1 MTSDSSAGAVRSG
14 STLVL
19 GTLAAGQFVMALD
32 SSVMNVSM
40 VEVANDVNSDISGI
54 QTAITMY
61 TLVMAAL
68 MITGGKVGQI
78 IGPKRGFMIG
88 AAIYASGSLTTA
100 LSTNLTMLLIGW
112 SLLEGIGAALIL
124 PSLVA
129 LVASNFPSSERPKA
143 YGLLAAAGAVA
154 IAVGPLIG
162 GLCTTYLSWRYV
174 FFGEVVMVAFIIF
187 FGRNMA
193 AAPPDKGVKLDMLGT
208 VLSGTGLGM
217 FVFGL
222 LRAGTWGFLQ
232 PKGESPQLAG
242 LSLSF
247 WLMIGGVAV
256 LWGFMRWQQHLQA
269 KGGAPLVDP
278 GLFQIGQLRSGL
290 TGFFFQFLVQGGL
303 FYLVALFLTVA
314 LGLTAI
320 ATGVRLMPLSIA
332 LLLAAVGIPKRWPQ
346 ASPRKVARIGLLLM
360 VAAIVLFVVLL
371 GQGTGAG
378 IVTLPLFL
386 AGLGV
391 GCLASQLGA
400 VVAGSVPDSRTGEVG
415 GLQNTATNLGASVA
429 TALAGAVLIAS
440 LTTSFLDNIANNP
453 DVPASVV
460 ENADVQL
467 ANGVP
472 FVSDAQLSDA
482 LDQAGV
488 DDTTAQAIID
498 SNAEA
503 RVEALRISLA
513 LLAMLGILAVFST
526 GKIPDRPTGAPAVT

>member
-1 MTSDSSAGAVRSG
+1 MTSDNAAVRSG

-19 GTLAAGQFVMALD
+19 ATLAAGQFVMALD

-40 VEVANDVNSDISGI
+40 VEVAKDVNSDIAGI

-100 LSTNLTMLLIGW
+100 LAQNLTTLLIGW

-124 PSLVA
+124 PALVA
-129 LVASNFPSSERPKA
+129 LVASNFATGERPKA

-174 FFGEVVMVAFIIF
+174 FIGEVVMVAFIIF
-187 FGRNMA
+187 FGRKMLA
-193 AAPPDKGVKLDMLGT
+193 PPPDKGVRLDFGGT
-208 VLSGTGLGM
+208 VLSGAGLGM

-222 LRAGTWGFLQ
+222 LRAGTWGFLR
-232 PKGESPQLAG
+232 PKGDSPQLAG
-242 LSLSF
+242 ISMSF
-247 WLMIGGVAV
+247 WLMLGGVMV
-256 LWGFMRWQQHLQA
+256 LWCFMRWQQHLQTN
-269 KGGAPLVDP
+269 GGAPLVDP

-290 TGFFFQFLVQGGL
+290 SGFFFQFLVQGGL

-360 VAAIVLFVVLL
+360 VAAIVLFIVLL
-371 GQGTGAG
+371 GQGTGAE
-378 IVTLPLFL
+378 IVTVPLFL

-460 ENADVQL
+460 DAADVQL
-467 ANGVP
+467 VDGVP
-472 FVSDAQLSDA
+472 FVSDAQLSAA
-482 LDQAGV
+482 LFDAGV

-498 SNAEA
+498 SNADA
-503 RVEALRISLA
+503 RVEALRVSLA
-513 LLAMLGILAVFST
+513 LLALLGVLAVFAT
-526 GKIPDRPTGAPAVT
+526 GKIPDKPSGAPAVA

>member
-40 VEVANDVNSDISGI
+40 VEVANDVNSDISDI

-208 VLSGTGLGM
+208 VLSGLGLGM

-400 VVAGSVPDSRTGEVG
+400 VVAGSVPDARTGEVG